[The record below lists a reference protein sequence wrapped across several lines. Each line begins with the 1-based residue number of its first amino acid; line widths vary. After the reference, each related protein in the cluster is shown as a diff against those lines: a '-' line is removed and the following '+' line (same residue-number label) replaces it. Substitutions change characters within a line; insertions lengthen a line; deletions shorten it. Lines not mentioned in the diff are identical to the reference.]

1 MPRSAPNLLIHETSP
16 YLRQHAHNPV
26 DWHPWGAEALE
37 KARAEDKPIFLS
49 IGYAACHWCHVM
61 ERESFE
67 DEDTARLLNAGFIP
81 VKVDREERPDL
92 DAIYM
97 SAVVVL
103 TGRGGWPMSVFL
115 TPDGKPFYGG
125 TYFPNDRRYGMPP
138 FRDVLRAVTEAWEKR
153 KGEVQE
159 SGDRITRVI
168 LENFRT
174 PEASAGL
181 RADLPGQALRVIQ
194 ETFEGTWGGFGNAP
208 KFPQP
213 LALEFLMRA
222 HARTGDAGILAAIT
236 RTLDTMARGG
246 LFDHIGGGFHR
257 YCVDESWRVPHFE
270 KMLYDNAQLARTYLH
285 AWRITGKELYRS
297 VVLRTLDYILREMTH
312 GSGGFFSSQDAD
324 SDGNEGTFYIWS
336 LEEVRNALG
345 KDGILF
351 ADAYGMS
358 PGGNFEGKNVLY
370 AAGETAEL
378 AERHRLS
385 PEEVEARLEGGRRK
399 LFGIREKRGRPARDE
414 KVITGWNALALAA
427 FAEAASTLSRS
438 DYLEAAERNGAFLL
452 RELRGPGGRILRSWK
467 EGRARL
473 NGYLEDYATLAH
485 GLLALYRTTFDSGWF
500 VAARELGDAI
510 LLRFSDPDGGFFD
523 TSDDHEKLLFRPK
536 NLSDNATP
544 SGSAMAAAVLL
555 ELEVYT
561 GEPRYGEA
569 AESALSAVQDRVS
582 RSPHMFAHWLCAM
595 EFALGPRC
603 EVAVVGEGGG
613 AAELIAVARSGF
625 RPYMVLAAGKEDRES
640 PVPLLRGRA
649 AVKGRAAAYVCR
661 NGTCAPPATGPEE
674 LEKLIRRGW

>member
-97 SAVVVL
+97 SAVVAL

-285 AWRITGKELYRS
+285 AWRITGK
-297 VVLRTLDYILREMTH
+297 
-312 GSGGFFSSQDAD
+312 
-324 SDGNEGTFYIWS
+324 
-336 LEEVRNALG
+336 
-345 KDGILF
+345 
-351 ADAYGMS
+351 
-358 PGGNFEGKNVLY
+358 
-370 AAGETAEL
+370 
-378 AERHRLS
+378 
-385 PEEVEARLEGGRRK
+385 
-399 LFGIREKRGRPARDE
+399 
-414 KVITGWNALALAA
+414 
-427 FAEAASTLSRS
+427 
-438 DYLEAAERNGAFLL
+438 
-452 RELRGPGGRILRSWK
+452 
-467 EGRARL
+467 
-473 NGYLEDYATLAH
+473 
-485 GLLALYRTTFDSGWF
+485 
-500 VAARELGDAI
+500 
-510 LLRFSDPDGGFFD
+510 
-523 TSDDHEKLLFRPK
+523 
-536 NLSDNATP
+536 
-544 SGSAMAAAVLL
+544 
-555 ELEVYT
+555 
-561 GEPRYGEA
+561 
-569 AESALSAVQDRVS
+569 
-582 RSPHMFAHWLCAM
+582 
-595 EFALGPRC
+595 
-603 EVAVVGEGGG
+603 
-613 AAELIAVARSGF
+613 
-625 RPYMVLAAGKEDRES
+625 
-640 PVPLLRGRA
+640 
-649 AVKGRAAAYVCR
+649 
-661 NGTCAPPATGPEE
+661 
-674 LEKLIRRGW
+674 